1 MHLILS
7 RFSCLSTLTLLASG
21 IATGFFIAMKKDID
35 WEICRGLETKV
46 HVNLNN
52 GLMSLT
58 QKVGKS
64 YLVVGHT
71 DNLVLEYPRFYVS
84 DAGRNRVIK
93 EQSKNVHAWAIGRLL
108 SPNLT
113 NLPPLQEI
121 FYCPYTQSHFTWKES
136 REAIITADLFVVI
149 DNQVLC
155 STSIQQPQLSLF

>member
-1 MHLILS
+1 M
-7 RFSCLSTLTLLASG
+7 
-21 IATGFFIAMKKDID
+21 IAGFFIAMKKDID

-84 DAGRNRVIK
+84 AAGRMRVIK
-93 EQSKNVHAWAIGRLL
+93 EQSKNVHAWGIGRLL
-108 SPNLT
+108 SPSLV
-113 NLPPLQEI
+113 NLPPLKEI

-136 REAIITADLFVVI
+136 GLPINNADLLVVI
-149 DNQVLC
+149 NNQVLC
-155 STSIQQPQLSLF
+155 STNIQRPQLSLF

>member
-1 MHLILS
+1 
-7 RFSCLSTLTLLASG
+7 
-21 IATGFFIAMKKDID
+21 MKKDID
-35 WEICRGLETKV
+35 WGVCRGLETKV

-64 YLVVGHT
+64 FLVVGHT
-71 DNLVLEYPRFYVS
+71 DNLVLKHPRFYVS
-84 DAGRNRVIK
+84 AAGRKRVID
-93 EQSKNVHAWAIGRLL
+93 ERSKNVHAWAIGRLL

-113 NLPPLQEI
+113 HLPPLKEI

-136 REAIITADLFVVI
+136 GDLITTADLLVVI

-155 STSIQQPQLSLF
+155 STFTQQPQLLLF